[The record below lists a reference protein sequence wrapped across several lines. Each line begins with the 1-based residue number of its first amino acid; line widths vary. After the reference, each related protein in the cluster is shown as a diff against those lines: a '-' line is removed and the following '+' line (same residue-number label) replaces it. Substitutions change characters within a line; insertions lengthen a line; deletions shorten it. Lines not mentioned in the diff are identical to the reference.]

1 MTLYFI
7 GGACGSALGVYA
19 WHHGGWS
26 MTCLA
31 GLGLALCATL
41 FVLLDQWYQARTTA

>member
-1 MTLYFI
+1 I

-26 MTCLA
+26 MTCLF
-31 GLGLALCATL
+31 GLGLALCAAL
-41 FVLLDQWYQARTTA
+41 FALIDQWQQHRARA